1 MSEIQDKAAEM
12 LGGLKEKAGDVAEG
26 LHHQSENLADK
37 VGDVAEGVLGKEKA
51 DQVEKF
57 LTTDVGAVAGDIAEA
72 AGGLFG
78 KLKDAAG
85 GLVDKA
91 KDALDGDDK

>member
-1 MSEIQDKAAEM
+1 MSEIQDKAVVM

-26 LHHQSENLADK
+26 FHDQAENLADK
-37 VGDVAEGVLGKEKA
+37 VGDVAEGVLGKERA
-51 DQVEKF
+51 EQVEKF
-57 LTTDVGAVAGDIAEA
+57 LTTDVGAVAGDMAEA

-78 KLKDAAG
+78 RLKDAAG
-85 GLVDKA
+85 GLVNKA